1 MGKIATAISL
11 MFVVLTAPVYGQDY
25 EKGLAAYKRYDHAT
39 ALREWRPLA
48 FRGNASAQSRM
59 AELYSRGGRGVP
71 ENPTEAARWARLA
84 AKQGD
89 AFAQTLLG
97 LYYSYGL
104 GGVSVDYTESVRW
117 YRLAADQGDA
127 KAQSSLGHMYL
138 RGRGIPQD
146 YVRAYMWLVIAAA
159 TQEIKLTASTRENIA
174 QKMKP
179 AQIVEAQRMAQDWL
193 SAHTRYR

>member
-1 MGKIATAISL
+1 MGKIAIVISL
-11 MFVVLTAPVYGQDY
+11 LFAVLTASAYAQDY

-59 AELYSRGGRGVP
+59 AELYSHGGRGVP
-71 ENPTEAARWARLA
+71 ENPTEAARGARLA

-97 LYYSYGL
+97 VYYSYGF
-104 GGVSVDYTESVRW
+104 GDVPVDYTEAVRL

-127 KAQSSLGHMYL
+127 KAQSSLGYMYV
-138 RGRGIPQD
+138 RGRGVPQD
-146 YVRAYMWLVIAAA
+146 YVRAYMWFEIAAA
-159 TQEIKLTASTRENIA
+159 QQENKLTALNRDNIA
-174 QKMKP
+174 EKMKP
-179 AQIVEAQRMAQDWL
+179 AQIVEAQDMAREWL
-193 SAHTRYR
+193 AAHPQ